1 MRFLILSDT
10 HGNYP
15 LAFRALE
22 MAGPIDRIFHLGDCI
37 EDARLIEEITGR
49 DIVKVP
55 GNCDFTVSE
64 PGDISAVFAGKRFF
78 ITHGDKYSVKGG
90 LAPLCFKARSENAEI
105 VLYGHTHIGSVDLLE
120 GTLFVNPGA
129 LRHKWHSP
137 SFALLDVDFS
147 GIAHASIHPLQFD

>member
-22 MAGPIDRIFHLGDCI
+22 MAGPIDRIIHLGDGI

-55 GNCDFTVSE
+55 GNCDISASD
-64 PGDISAVFAGKRFF
+64 PADISAVFAGKKFF
-78 ITHGDKYSVKGG
+78 ITHGDTYAVKGG
-90 LAPLCFKARSENAEI
+90 LARLSCKARTENAEI
-105 VLYGHTHIGSVDLLE
+105 VLYGHTHVGSVELLE
-120 GTLFVNPGA
+120 GTLFVNPGCLRYKWPTASYA
-129 LRHKWHSP
+129 LI
-137 SFALLDVDFS
+137 DVDS
-147 GIAHASIHPLQFD
+147 DGKARAGIHPIEP